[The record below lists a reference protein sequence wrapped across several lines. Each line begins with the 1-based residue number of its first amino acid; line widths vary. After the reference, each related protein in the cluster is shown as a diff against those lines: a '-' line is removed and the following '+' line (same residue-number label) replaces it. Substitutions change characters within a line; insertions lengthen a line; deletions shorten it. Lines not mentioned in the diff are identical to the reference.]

1 MAREDDLT
9 TVVRDKIVLLRAAG
23 GGGASKDATTALR
36 QYLDLEIADST
47 SDSVNRADLNTRVY
61 IDATTP

>member
-1 MAREDDLT
+1 MARQQDIT
-9 TVVRDKIVLLRAAG
+9 TVFINKTKALRVAG
-23 GGGASKDATTALR
+23 GGGAAVDATTALR
-36 QYLDLEIADST
+36 KYLDLEIADST